1 MSSGLTPGQRE
12 RLARLL
18 EEELR
23 AASCA
28 SRADPDVLD
37 RLVGEARRAVDS
49 LTRAEEAEAAGD
61 PGPGRPDRAPHG
73 EI

>member
-12 RLARLL
+12 RLTRLL

-23 AASCA
+23 AALCA
-28 SRADPDVLD
+28 SRTDPDVLD
-37 RLVGEARRAVDS
+37 RLVGGARRAVDS
-49 LTRAEEAEAAGD
+49 LTRAEEAGD
-61 PGPGRPDRAPHG
+61 SGPGRPDRAPHG

>member
-23 AASCA
+23 AALCA
-28 SRADPDVLD
+28 NRTDPDVLD
-37 RLVGEARRAVDS
+37 RLVSGARSAVDS
-49 LTRAEEAEAAGD
+49 LTPAEEAEGAGD
-61 PGPGRPDRAPHG
+61 PGPGRPDSAPHG
-73 EI
+73 ES